1 MLRPD
6 LYNQV
11 IEEVE
16 CFKSEYRDIEI
27 TREIVRDYLSTTD
40 FNPQQKA
47 VFYEKVG
54 F

>member
-11 IEEVE
+11 IEEAE
-16 CFKSEYRDIEI
+16 CFKSEYREVKL
-27 TREIVRDYLSTTD
+27 TREIVRDYLDNLD
-40 FNPQQKA
+40 FNSEQKA
-47 VFYEKVG
+47 VFYKLVG